1 MDFGAK
7 APIEV
12 ISKVALEVETFIL
25 MLMESGTKSHR
36 KNVIIWKILIRYL
49 IVQIIVMSMSINLV
63 LNVEHC

>member
-12 ISKVALEVETFIL
+12 ISKSALEVETFIL

-36 KNVIIWKILIRYL
+36 KNVII
-49 IVQIIVMSMSINLV
+49 
-63 LNVEHC
+63 